1 MVHVVQN
8 PNKSDV
14 EARGRDDGNG
24 AHASVDDD
32 LNVPVVELG
41 FGQIN
46 NDGPHAGVD
55 LRQAPYLSTTVEAD
69 FAHRGCDL
77 ERLLTLASWRRDCD
91 GGWQAA
97 HQRGELRLGLNCQ
110 QPIER
115 LMEGVLID
123 FAIDKEALHDHDPPL
138 P

>member
-1 MVHVVQN
+1 
-8 PNKSDV
+8 V
-14 EARGRDDGNG
+14 ERCGNG
-24 AHASVDDD
+24 THASADDD

-46 NDGPHAGVD
+46 NDGSHACVD
-55 LRQAPYLSTTVEAD
+55 LRQAPYLPTTVEAD

-77 ERLLTLASWRRDCD
+77 ERLLTQESWWRDCD
-91 GGWQAA
+91 GGRQAA

-110 QPIER
+110 QPIDRSLES
-115 LMEGVLID
+115 VLID
-123 FAIDKEALHDHDPPL
+123 LAIGKEALHDHDPPL